1 MTGQG
6 AGSSQWKGWL
16 LGGRVAGGRVA
27 STLPSD
33 PGTQPEAA
41 RRSSAHS
48 PGGGGGERSLP
59 WAAHTCR
66 PARPAPCRP
75 GSQWR
80 PRSESTSRRRF
91 IGYAIPAARST
102 PHRPAGALLGQPAW
116 GCERGAPTTGQA
128 GKTGSPRLRRL
139 SRSWA
144 SLARAGGSRPGHTPL
159 VEAAAEPLAAALLH
173 VLPWDCPAAA
183 QPRQS
188 VGPGPGLPPWPAL
201 EPSVAALDL
210 LLPFWSV

>member
-1 MTGQG
+1 MEGVASGRQSSRGTGGLHPALRPWDAARGRSQVLRTQPWGRRRGTVAPLGRAHLPSRPASALLPPDPSGGQG
-6 AGSSQWKGWL
+6 QNPHPDG
-16 LGGRVAGGRVA
+16 V
-27 STLPSD
+27 
-33 PGTQPEAA
+33 
-41 RRSSAHS
+41 
-48 PGGGGGERSLP
+48 
-59 WAAHTCR
+59 
-66 PARPAPCRP
+66 
-75 GSQWR
+75 
-80 PRSESTSRRRF
+80 F

-102 PHRPAGALLGQPAW
+102 PHRPAGAFLGQPAW

-159 VEAAAEPLAAALLH
+159 VQAAAEPLAAALLH